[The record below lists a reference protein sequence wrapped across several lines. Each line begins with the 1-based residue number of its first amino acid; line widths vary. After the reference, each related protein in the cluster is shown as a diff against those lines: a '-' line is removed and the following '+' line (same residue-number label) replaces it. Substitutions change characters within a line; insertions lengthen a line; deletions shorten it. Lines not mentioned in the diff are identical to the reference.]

1 MNARTMRLAF
11 GRINQETNALSPV
24 TTTLDDF
31 KSTHFHDDADDLLR
45 ICQRS
50 QQEVVSMFKNAE
62 LSGFVQQLTRRASRE
77 RIELVPVPL
86 LSAWAVPSGPLT
98 RACFDA
104 LVDGLCARLTAA
116 TAAGPLDG
124 VYLAL
129 HGAMNVVDLPLPDG
143 EGPESEIVRRV
154 RLIVGDACP
163 VAVSLDLHGNV
174 TRGLVERS
182 TFLQA
187 YLTNPHRDHAAIGAR
202 CADVLVDT
210 ALGRVTPVLRWRSL
224 PMILGGGNTI
234 DFLRPLRPLFQR
246 VKALQK
252 DPRVLGGSLLTVHPW
267 NSHRELGWATVV
279 CTDARRD
286 PDGAF
291 ADAAA
296 DELARGAWA
305 VRHQLPP
312 TFRTPAE
319 AIARARSRT
328 LLRRTGVVVISDASD
343 VVSAGAPGENTAL
356 LQALIDA
363 PDLLSY
369 ATLRDPVVVDALWK
383 SAEVGADVDV
393 SVGGKLDPARSRPL
407 CVRARVLQKRSAHG
421 VGRLVV
427 LAIAGLRLV
436 VVEGPAL
443 AVRPLYYAHAGLD
456 PWKADVVVVKNFFP
470 FLLFF
475 APLMRDVI
483 FVRSGGVTDFDASF
497 ALDFF
502 GPVHP
507 RDKVDDWHE
516 ADVRRRTR
524 APLTAGA
531 STTTMTVGTTTTSG
545 ATADDDGVPPR
556 EPRDW
561 RAQPPTA

>member
-1 MNARTMRLAF
+1 
-11 GRINQETNALSPV
+11 
-24 TTTLDDF
+24 
-31 KSTHFHDDADDLLR
+31 
-45 ICQRS
+45 
-50 QQEVVSMFKNAE
+50 
-62 LSGFVQQLTRRASRE
+62 
-77 RIELVPVPL
+77 VPL

-104 LVDGLCARLTAA
+104 LVDGLCARLSAAAA
-116 TAAGPLDG
+116 TGPVDG
-124 VYLAL
+124 VYLSL
-129 HGAMNVVDLPLPDG
+129 HGAMNVLDLPLPDG

-154 RLIVGDACP
+154 RLVVGEACP

-187 YLTNPHRDHAAIGAR
+187 YLTNPHRDHASVGAR
-202 CADVLVDT
+202 CASVLVDT
-210 ALGRVTPVLRWRSL
+210 ALGRVKPVLRWRSL

-234 DFLRPLRPLFQR
+234 DFLRPLRPLFQQL
-246 VKALQK
+246 KTLQK

-279 CTDARRD
+279 CTDALRD
-286 PDGAF
+286 EDGAF

-296 DELARGAWA
+296 LDLARRAWD

-312 TFRTPAE
+312 QFAGVDA

-328 LLRRTGVVVISDASD
+328 FLRRTGVVVLSDASD

-356 LQALIDA
+356 LKALIAA

-369 ATLRDPVVVDALWK
+369 ATIRDPVVVDTLWK
-383 SAEVGADVDV
+383 SNAVGDDVDV
-393 SVGGKLDPARSRPL
+393 TVGGRLDPKRSAPLPLHARI
-407 CVRARVLQKRSAHG
+407 VEKRSAHG

-427 LAIAGLRLV
+427 LAVGGLRLV

-443 AVRPLYYAHAGLD
+443 AVRPLYFKQAGLD
-456 PWKADVVVVKNFFP
+456 PWKADVIVVKNFFP

-475 APLMRDVI
+475 APLMRDVV
-483 FVRSGGVTDFDASF
+483 FVRTGGVTDFDASF
-497 ALDFF
+497 ALAFN

-507 RDKVDDWHE
+507 RDKVDDWQE
-516 ADVRRRTR
+516 ADLRRRTR
-524 APLTAGA
+524 APLTPTAAARSGEPQA
-531 STTTMTVGTTTTSG
+531 PVPTTRPATTTT
-545 ATADDDGVPPR
+545 T
-556 EPRDW
+556 DW
-561 RAQPPTA
+561 RAAPPSA